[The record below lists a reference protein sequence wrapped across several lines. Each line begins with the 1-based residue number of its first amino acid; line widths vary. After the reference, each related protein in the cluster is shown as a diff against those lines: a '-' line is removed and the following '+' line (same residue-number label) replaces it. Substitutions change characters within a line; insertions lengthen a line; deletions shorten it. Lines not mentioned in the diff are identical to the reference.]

1 MVNPDFI
8 RDRIT
13 QLRLRKGV
21 SEYKMSYDLG
31 HSRSYVHNIT
41 SQKCL
46 PTMNEFLSICEYFS
60 VTPSQFFDD
69 STVEPTLLTRATDA
83 LRGLGEE
90 DLLHL
95 IAIAEHLPQR
105 SIPQYTAAKN
115 G

>member
-1 MVNPDFI
+1 MIDSNYI

-13 QLRLRKGV
+13 QLRLRLGV

-41 SQKCL
+41 SKKCL
-46 PTMNEFLSICEYFS
+46 PTMSEFLAICEYLG

-69 STVEPTLLTRATDA
+69 GTIEPTLVTEAAEA

-90 DLLHL
+90 DLRHI
-95 IAIAEHLPQR
+95 IAIASRLPHKTFPHY
-105 SIPQYTAAKN
+105 SHD
-115 G
+115 